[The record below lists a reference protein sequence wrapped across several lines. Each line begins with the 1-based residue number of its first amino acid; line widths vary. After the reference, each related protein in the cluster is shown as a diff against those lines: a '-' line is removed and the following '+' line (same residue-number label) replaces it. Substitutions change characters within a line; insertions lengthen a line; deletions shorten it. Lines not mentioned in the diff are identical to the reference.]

1 MFHIGALNEYLNSRN
16 KTNKCTY
23 VKYVLSH
30 GKFDLVSARIV
41 TKSYNGRYEEEARTF
56 LVK

>member
-1 MFHIGALNEYLNSRN
+1 MFHIGALKEYLNSRN

-30 GKFDLVSARIV
+30 GKFALVTVRII
-41 TKSYNGRYEEEARTF
+41 TKSYNGRYEEEPQTF
-56 LVK
+56 IV

>member
-1 MFHIGALNEYLNSRN
+1 MFYIQTLKEYN
-16 KTNKCTY
+16 KTNKCTH

-30 GKFDLVSARIV
+30 GKFALVTVRIIA
-41 TKSYNGRYEEEARTF
+41 KSYNGRYEEEAQLAF